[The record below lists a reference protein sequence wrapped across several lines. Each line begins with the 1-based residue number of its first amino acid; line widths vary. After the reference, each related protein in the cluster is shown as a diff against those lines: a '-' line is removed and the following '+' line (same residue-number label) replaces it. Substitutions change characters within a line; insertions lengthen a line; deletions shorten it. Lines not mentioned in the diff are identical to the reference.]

1 MTDTPHV
8 LLTTDDGIE
17 ADGLAAVLE
26 ALDGVADV
34 TVVAPD
40 SPRDGASRADTRGFG
55 VSEHELGYSVDGTPV
70 DAVHFARTVL
80 EPAFDVVVAGC
91 DHGPNL
97 GAHRLGRSGTV
108 GAAIEAGFLGIPA
121 VACSLYDPEVGLRE
135 FDREDFD
142 PVGPVLRRLLASL
155 PDLPEAVDYLNV
167 NVPTSEAP
175 SLRVTDPVHDFDVEI
190 ERHTDGYHARD
201 TFYDP
206 LAESEAAAT
215 ADPVGSD
222 RRAAADGE
230 VSVSPLSV
238 RQQAT
243 ALDEVAALLDSADDP
258 T

>member
-1 MTDTPHV
+1 MTDNPRV
-8 LLTTDDGIE
+8 LLTNDDGIE
-17 ADGLAAVLE
+17 AAGLRAALE
-26 ALDGVADV
+26 ALDEVADV
-34 TVVAPD
+34 TVVAPE
-40 SPRDGASRADTRGFG
+40 SPCDGASRSDTPGFG

-70 DAVHFARTVL
+70 DAVHFGRTVL

-108 GAAIEAGFLGIPA
+108 GAAIEAGFLGTPA

-135 FDREDFD
+135 FDHEDFD
-142 PVGPVLRRLLASL
+142 PIEPVLRRLLASF
-155 PDLPEAVDYLNV
+155 PDLPDSVDYLNV
-167 NVPTSEAP
+167 NVPASGAP

-206 LAESEAAAT
+206 LAGSEAASM
-215 ADPVGSD
+215 ADPVGTD

-238 RQQAT
+238 RQRAT
-243 ALDEVAALLDSADDP
+243 ALDEVAALLES